1 MRNRQNSKFETRSSI
16 FVEGVSSFQFLI
28 SLLLTLSVFL
38 ACALPLAAQAP
49 GPGTVRADSTLC
61 TGSCLPAVLEAI
73 QRARVTTRILYIT
86 AHPDDEASGVL
97 TYLAR
102 GLGADVALLAITRG
116 EGGQNALGPEMAPQ
130 LGLLRT
136 AELEAATRIYGTR
149 LFFTRAPD
157 FGYSKTTDETLRIW
171 GDAALSDIVRVIR
184 TFRPHIV
191 VNHWAGVR
199 TGHGHH
205 QSAGL
210 LTPRAVEAA
219 ADPNAFPEQLAG
231 GAKPWRAHLV
241 RLARNEEAAAFRIPT
256 ADISPIW
263 GESYGFI
270 GRQGFANHRTQGVAG
285 FLGSPF
291 FRRSLFLAGVSRP
304 APDAKALASP
314 LVALGEQFPAAR
326 LLLEPS
332 LSETAA
338 TLVSAQKSAE
348 TLDWPDAQRSL
359 AAAGRAIA
367 GARIR
372 VSAEAAGFPP
382 EVRWELD
389 LVQERISSA
398 LASAAALEIS
408 ARADRSE
415 IVAGESITVR
425 VEMQRRADALP
436 QLEKPTLVLPEGWS
450 IAKEEADANGV
461 RFTIRVPAD
470 AQPPTDPNAW
480 MYPWPPPLV
489 KAKVRATV
497 EGYSFDAEAPVI
509 AMRATSTSVETLPLR
524 LVPAV
529 TMSLEPRQFIVPVGH
544 PAKPMELLARVRSYA
559 AGAVKVTSG
568 LDLPAGWRVQAPA
581 PLDFAGPGDQLVRFI
596 VTPPTRLAAGKY
608 ELNAWASV
616 NGEKFRTSLEP
627 LPTLPTELWSEPA
640 RATVRA
646 FDLNVPRG
654 LRVGY
659 IAAENDPLPDLLRQV
674 GVEVELLGPVQLAF
688 GDLRKFDAIAIG
700 IRAYELR
707 ADLARANRR
716 LLDYAAT
723 GGTLVVQYQR
733 DDDFNRLKPT
743 PFPASIGQ
751 PTIRITDET
760 SPVNFLLPQ
769 SPVLN
774 FPNKISPAD
783 FDGWV
788 QERGLYFWGQ
798 YAPEY
803 QFPLA
808 MRDPGES
815 SDTVGAIA
823 FARTGK
829 GVYIYTGLSFFR
841 QLPEGV
847 PGGYRLF
854 LNLLS
859 QSRATPLR

>member
-1 MRNRQNSKFETRSSI
+1 MGR
-16 FVEGVSSFQFLI
+16 VSNFQFLI
-28 SLLLTLSVFL
+28 SLLLTLSVLL
-38 ACALPLAAQAP
+38 ACALPPAVAQAP

-73 QRARVTTRILYIT
+73 QRARVTTRILYVT

-130 LGLLRT
+130 LGILRT
-136 AELEAATRIYGTR
+136 AELEAATRTYGTR

-171 GDAALSDIVRVIR
+171 GDATLGDMVQVIR

-199 TGHGHH
+199 SGHGHH
-205 QSAGL
+205 QAAGL

-219 ADPNAFPEQLAG
+219 ADPNAFTEQLASG
-231 GAKPWRAHLV
+231 MKPWRAQLV
-241 RLARNEEAAAFRIPT
+241 RLARNEEAGAFRIPT
-256 ADISPIW
+256 GDTSPIW
-263 GESYGFI
+263 GESYGAL
-270 GRQGFANHRTQGVAG
+270 GRQGFANHRTQGIAG

-291 FRRSLFLAGVSRP
+291 FRRSLFLAGVSGP
-304 APDAKALASP
+304 PPDARDLASP
-314 LVALGEQFPAAR
+314 LTALGEQFPAAK
-326 LLLEPS
+326 LQLDPTLGE
-332 LSETAA
+332 AA
-338 TLVSAQKSAE
+338 AALAAAKKSAE
-348 TLDWPDAQRSL
+348 VLDWPAAQRSL
-359 AAAGRAIA
+359 AAAGRAVA
-367 GARIR
+367 GARVR
-372 VSAEAAGFPP
+372 LPAEAAGVAS
-382 EVRWELD
+382 ELRWELD
-389 LVQERISSA
+389 RVEECVNDA
-398 LASAAALEIS
+398 LARGAALEIS

-415 IVAGESITVR
+415 IVAGETFTVR
-425 VEMQRRADALP
+425 VETQRRADALP
-436 QLEKPTLVLPEGWS
+436 QVETQTLVLPGGWS
-450 IAKEEADANGV
+450 VAKEEADANGV
-461 RFTIRVPAD
+461 RVTVSAPGDAKPPAD
-470 AQPPTDPNAW
+470 ADAW
-480 MYPWPPPLV
+480 MHPWPRPLV
-489 KAKVRATV
+489 RAKVRATLD
-497 EGYSFDAEAPVI
+497 GYSFDAEAPVV
-509 AMRATSTSVETLPLR
+509 ALRATSTSVETLPLR

-529 TMSLEPRQFIVPVGH
+529 TLSLEPHQFIVPVGQ
-544 PAKPMELLARVRSYA
+544 PAKPLELLARVHSYA
-559 AGAVKVTSG
+559 AGAAKVTAG
-568 LDLPAGWRVQAPA
+568 LDVPAGWRVQVPA
-581 PLDFAGPGDQLVRFI
+581 SLDFAGPGDQLVRFM
-596 VTPPTRLAAGKY
+596 VTPPARLVAGKY

-646 FDLNVPRG
+646 FELNVPRG

-659 IAAENDPLPDLLRQV
+659 IAAENDPIPELLRQV

-707 ADLARANRR
+707 ADLARANQR

-733 DDDFNRLKPT
+733 DDDFNRLKPA
-743 PFPASIGQ
+743 PFPASVGQ

-760 SPVNFLLPQ
+760 APVKLLLPQ

-774 FPNKISPAD
+774 FPNKISLAD

-803 QFPLA
+803 QFPLG

-815 SDTVGAIA
+815 ADAVGAIA

-829 GVYIYTGLSFFR
+829 GFYIYTGLSFFR

-847 PGGYRLF
+847 PGAYRLF

-859 QSRATPLR
+859 QSRATPSQ